1 MKKYN
6 SIEEWKESFSKEE
19 QKIFNNKEH
28 KDEFLVKNDKN
39 NEVTE
44 VIFTIKIK

>member
-19 QKIFNNKEH
+19 QKVFNAKEH
-28 KDEFLVKNDKN
+28 KDGFLITDEKQK
-39 NEVTE
+39 EITE
-44 VIFTIKIK
+44 VNFTIKIK